1 MAGRILGW
9 STIVTTEFEAPPRN
23 VERGSEKGDIGG
35 LMPTNPSQPVP
46 ERPVPAQASSEPL
59 DALPAREERP
69 GPADQRPQ
77 DRRGAGSPGSKPTDP
92 GRWPAPRG
100 PWPAPVAGQPAA
112 ATTATATERGT
123 GEQARVIAQERPEPA
138 LHPAAPG
145 SPPDPQADDHRLAM
159 LSYLGVP
166 FLGPVIPLV
175 IYLIKR
181 RSSAFVRYHAA
192 QALNLSITALLY
204 TICVLILGTMLALDS
219 IVVALVVGVTLAA
232 ALWLATL
239 AFVILAGSRASRGR
253 RYRIPGWLC
262 AAVVR

>member
-1 MAGRILGW
+1 M
-9 STIVTTEFEAPPRN
+9 T
-23 VERGSEKGDIGG
+23 
-35 LMPTNPSQPVP
+35 TNPSQPASD
-46 ERPVPAQASSEPL
+46 RPVPGPASSEPL

-77 DRRGAGSPGSKPTDP
+77 GRRPAGSQESKPTDP

-100 PWPAPVAGQPAA
+100 PWPAPVADHPAA
-112 ATTATATERGT
+112 ATSTATATAPERGT
-123 GEQARVIAQERPEPA
+123 GEQARVAGTGEQARVIARERPEPA
-138 LHPAAPG
+138 AHPGAPA
-145 SPPDPQADDHRLAM
+145 SPAGLQADDHRLAM

-204 TICVLILGTMLALDS
+204 TICVLILGAMLALDS
-219 IVVALVVGVTLAA
+219 IVVALVVGVALAA

-239 AFVILAGSRASRGR
+239 AFVILAGSRANRGR

>member
-1 MAGRILGW
+1 M
-9 STIVTTEFEAPPRN
+9 TTH
-23 VERGSEKGDIGG
+23 
-35 LMPTNPSQPVP
+35 PSQPAP
-46 ERPVPAQASSEPL
+46 ERPGPGPASSEPL
-59 DALPAREERP
+59 DALPAREERR

-77 DRRGAGSPGSKPTDP
+77 DRRPAGSQESKPADP

-100 PWPAPVAGQPAA
+100 PWPAPVADQPAA
-112 ATTATATERGT
+112 ATATTATATAPERGT
-123 GEQARVIAQERPEPA
+123 GEQARVRGTGEQARVVAREDPEPGA
-138 LHPAAPG
+138 HPAAPAS
-145 SPPDPQADDHRLAM
+145 SPEAQADHRLAM

-175 IYLIKR
+175 IYLVKR

-192 QALNLSITALLY
+192 QALNLSVTAILY
-204 TICVLILGTMLALDS
+204 TICVLILGAMLALDS

-239 AFVILAGSRASRGR
+239 AFVILAGSRANRGR

-262 AAVVR
+262 AAIVR

>member
-1 MAGRILGW
+1 M
-9 STIVTTEFEAPPRN
+9 T
-23 VERGSEKGDIGG
+23 
-35 LMPTNPSQPVP
+35 TNPSQPAP
-46 ERPVPAQASSEPL
+46 ERPVPGPPSSEPL
-59 DALPAREERP
+59 DALPARAERP

-77 DRRGAGSPGSKPTDP
+77 DRRPAGSPESKPADP

-100 PWPAPVAGQPAA
+100 PWPAPVADQPAA
-112 ATTATATERGT
+112 AATTTATAPERGT
-123 GEQARVIAQERPEPA
+123 GEQARVIARDRPEPA
-138 LHPAAPG
+138 APAS
-145 SPPDPQADDHRLAM
+145 SPAPQADDHRLAM

-175 IYLIKR
+175 IYLVNR

-192 QALNLSITALLY
+192 QALNLSVTALLY
-204 TICVLILGTMLALDS
+204 TICVLILGAMLALDS

-232 ALWLATL
+232 ALWLTTL
-239 AFVILAGSRASRGR
+239 AFVILVGSRANRGR

>member
-1 MAGRILGW
+1 M
-9 STIVTTEFEAPPRN
+9 T
-23 VERGSEKGDIGG
+23 
-35 LMPTNPSQPVP
+35 TNPSQPTP
-46 ERPVPAQASSEPL
+46 ERPGPGLASSEPL
-59 DALPAREERP
+59 DALPAREERR

-77 DRRGAGSPGSKPTDP
+77 DRRPAGSQESKPTDP

-100 PWPAPVAGQPAA
+100 PWPTPVADQPAA
-112 ATTATATERGT
+112 ATSATATATATERGT
-123 GEQARVIAQERPEPA
+123 GEHARVRGTGEQARVVARERPEPA
-138 LHPAAPG
+138 AHPAAAAS
-145 SPPDPQADDHRLAM
+145 SPDAQADHRLAM

-175 IYLIKR
+175 IYLVKW

-192 QALNLSITALLY
+192 QALNLSVTALLY
-204 TICVLILGTMLALDS
+204 TVCVLILGAMLALDS

-239 AFVILAGSRASRGR
+239 AFVILAGSRANRGR

>member
-1 MAGRILGW
+1 M
-9 STIVTTEFEAPPRN
+9 T
-23 VERGSEKGDIGG
+23 
-35 LMPTNPSQPVP
+35 TNPSQPAS
-46 ERPVPAQASSEPL
+46 ERPVSGPASSEPL

-77 DRRGAGSPGSKPTDP
+77 DRRPAGSPEGKPTDT
-92 GRWPAPRG
+92 GGWPAPRG
-100 PWPAPVAGQPAA
+100 PWPAPVASQPAA
-112 ATTATATERGT
+112 TATVAERGT
-123 GEQARVIAQERPEPA
+123 GEQARVIARERPEPA
-138 LHPAAPG
+138 AHPAPPAG
-145 SPPDPQADDHRLAM
+145 PPDPQADEHRLAM

-181 RSSAFVRYHAA
+181 RSSPFVRYHAA
-192 QALNLSITALLY
+192 QALNLSVTALLY
-204 TICVLILGTMLALDS
+204 TLCVLILGGMLALDS

-239 AFVILAGSRASRGR
+239 AYVILAGSRANRGR

-262 AAVVR
+262 ATVVR